1 VEYVGHANTG
11 MTCSICCEQ
20 NISSKQGDEINRTRE
35 KIKNENEL
43 ERESENDEEDKSR
56 EKIKTVES
64 EKSEEETLRAEY
76 EFN

>member
-1 VEYVGHANTG
+1 LLTTNTA
-11 MTCSICCEQ
+11 CHSLAVVV
-20 NISSKQGDEINRTRE
+20 S
-35 KIKNENEL
+35 
-43 ERESENDEEDKSR
+43 EDKSR